1 MWIKRLGRWRAAVLA
16 ALAVVGVVLAASSMI
31 VRIYGPSFTRQ
42 RVETVLAEALGQP
55 ARVRAVQLSLWRG
68 RLRVVDLD
76 VPRTPDG
83 LLLRAAAVDVSIDIR
98 SLWRRELT
106 VSALATD
113 LQFEMTTS
121 ETQTDGPGIFPLPDH
136 VQIGPLRIGI
146 GSARVTGS
154 HIVIRHPQ
162 SVRTVEVGGADVTA
176 WPVGGDL
183 DVSGRI
189 DMLRA
194 DAFGRREQV
203 DQVVV
208 DGRLSADLIRI
219 RRLGWRWAGWIRR
232 QQKTS

>member
-1 MWIKRLGRWRAAVLA
+1 
-16 ALAVVGVVLAASSMI
+16 
-31 VRIYGPSFTRQ
+31 
-42 RVETVLAEALGQP
+42 
-55 ARVRAVQLSLWRG
+55 
-68 RLRVVDLD
+68 
-76 VPRTPDG
+76 
-83 LLLRAAAVDVSIDIR
+83 
-98 SLWRRELT
+98 
-106 VSALATD
+106 TD

-219 RRLGWRWAGWIRR
+219 RRLGWRWAGETIRLDGEVR
-232 QQKTS
+232 RPWVATRELSLQVSGDVALAAIARAAGLDRPI